1 MRSARSALVRSV
13 VVVLMTGSTSSGL
26 TGGRAVRV
34 GAASLASDGGGG
46 VDPEHSAQR
55 ERAPDHG
62 DAQQVAHADGEA
74 GRGGGERDGPHG
86 DDHVEQQGGDDADR
100 RRGRGYNHRLTE
112 PASPTKEERR

>member
-1 MRSARSALVRSV
+1 MRSARSALGRSV

-62 DAQQVAHADGEA
+62 GEQQVAHAAGET
-74 GRGGGERDGPHG
+74 GRRGGERDGTYG
-86 DDHVEQQGGDDADR
+86 DR
-100 RRGRGYNHRLTE
+100 
-112 PASPTKEERR
+112 SEERRAGKGGGDTCR